1 MLLPA
6 ERPGGQTGQP
16 YRCEGAKGRQERV
29 SAAIAGSHGVR
40 SDADLDGEIG
50 F

>member
-16 YRCEGAKGRQERV
+16 YWREGAKARQERG
-29 SAAIAGSHGVR
+29 AAGIARSHGVR

-50 F
+50 V